1 MSRATERR
9 DACEG
14 AAAYRVA
21 SLLQRPRTVE
31 GADVG
36 SLRGTTAQIEQF
48 LAMASR
54 EPAVRMEPE
63 CMQTGSGD
71 SSGAEEL
78 SLVDE
83 GPTLQLSVVA
93 GVLEE
98 VDVAAERSGIL
109 SLDGL
114 VLPTAANQEELQ
126 RRKAE
131 QAQAMLDL
139 LSALS
144 PSAPAPGGC
153 RGASHAA
160 AHVPSS
166 GDGDDSD
173 DGVVVMDADD
183 LIGED
188 SSEDDA
194 PARRR
199 RIVEMD

>member
-1 MSRATERR
+1 MSRATERL

-31 GADVG
+31 VAGAE

-54 EPAVRMEPE
+54 EPAVRIEPE
-63 CMQTGSGD
+63 CMQSGSGD

-78 SLVDE
+78 ALADE

-98 VDVAAERSGIL
+98 VDVAAEQRGI
-109 SLDGL
+109 SSVDGL
-114 VLPTAANQEELQ
+114 VLPTAANQQELQ

-144 PSAPAPGGC
+144 PSAPAPCGR
-153 RGASHAA
+153 RGASHTA

-166 GDGDDSD
+166 DDSD
-173 DGVVVMDADD
+173 DGVVVMDASD
-183 LIGED
+183 LMGED
-188 SSEDDA
+188 SNEDDA
-194 PARRR
+194 PATPR